1 MVQTVIHFS
10 FSKRNKGIILKK
22 SFFISKPFLVAP
34 GLVTENDWLLWS
46 NGSKEILNEK
56 TSPSLS
62 YTDPLFRRR
71 LSQLSKMT
79 IEAVHNLVE
88 FYPAAKNLKAVFTS
102 FRGEIDREF
111 KISKSIVEDQMILPA
126 TFSLSVF
133 NAPIAL
139 ASMANQLKTGYNTI
153 FCPKD
158 DFNNAIMSAASSIL
172 AETQEE
178 IIFVYADEMIPS
190 DYEKVAPKDKPP
202 ICFAAILSQTKIKE
216 LNSQEYTLSEIP
228 QNVYNFVQ
236 LHIKK
241 CYN

>member
-1 MVQTVIHFS
+1 MQ
-10 FSKRNKGIILKK
+10 KN
-22 SFFISKPFLVAP
+22 FFISKPFLVAP
-34 GLVTENDWLLWS
+34 GLETDEDWLSWS

-79 IEAVHNLVE
+79 IEAVHKLVE
-88 FYPAAKNLKAVFTS
+88 FYPAAQNLKTVFTS

-139 ASMANQLKTGYNTI
+139 ASMANQLKAGYNTI
-153 FCPKD
+153 FSTKD
-158 DFNNAIMSAASSIL
+158 NFNDSVASAAVSVLSEVQDKL
-172 AETQEE
+172 
-178 IIFVYADEMIPS
+178 IFVYADEMIPA

-202 ICFAAILSQTKIKE
+202 LCFATIISKEQIPE
-216 LNSQEYTLSEIP
+216 LNSQEYSLSQIP
-228 QNVYNFVQ
+228 QNVYDFVR